1 MQPLLFV
8 QLEYSYLTKTSAIS
22 DAIFAAA
29 CAGGDHQTD
38 NKTAGKTD
46 ANVQSDRDVHVSE
59 AMHVHAESVPSTSN
73 GAFLVASNDTI
84 ASSMFQT
91 SLKIKRRLQTRRAKE

>member
-46 ANVQSDRDVHVSE
+46 ANVQSDVMYMYRKQCTYMQNLCHLPVMELS
-59 AMHVHAESVPSTSN
+59 
-73 GAFLVASNDTI
+73 
-84 ASSMFQT
+84 
-91 SLKIKRRLQTRRAKE
+91 